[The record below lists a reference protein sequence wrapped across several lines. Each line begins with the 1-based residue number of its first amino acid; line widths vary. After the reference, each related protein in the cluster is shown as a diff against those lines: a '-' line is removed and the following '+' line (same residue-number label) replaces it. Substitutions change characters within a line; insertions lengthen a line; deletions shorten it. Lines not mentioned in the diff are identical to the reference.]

1 MDSWRTILLEC
12 PASKTNPWVNCVT
25 EEFEGDKRVERTRL
39 ALRNAFFELVLSQP
53 YSRIKI
59 ADIITMADVGRSTF
73 YEHYKN
79 KDDLLYAS
87 LSWPMTVLAS
97 AMLPPGKV
105 LDVQGILEHFW
116 KNRSFARPILT
127 GSTRKH
133 VNRCLSQI
141 LVEQLH
147 NISSPSQNR
156 YVPVSAIAQ
165 ALAATQLSLLSDWLT
180 GVYATTPDKLAQQL
194 MLISRAIA
202 ISAV

>member
-1 MDSWRTILLEC
+1 MCAIWLIW
-12 PASKTNPWVNCVT
+12 ASGCDALT
-25 EEFEGDKRVERTRL
+25 EELAGDKRAERTRL

-53 YSRIKI
+53 YSKIKI
-59 ADIITMADVGRSTF
+59 ADVIARADVGRSTF

-87 LSWPMTVLAS
+87 LQWPMTVLAS

-116 KNRSFARPILT
+116 QNRSVARPILT

-133 VNRCLSQI
+133 VSRCLSQI
-141 LVEQLH
+141 LVKQLH
-147 NISSPSQNR
+147 SMSSPAQNR

-180 GVYATTPDKLAQQL
+180 GVYTTTPEKLAQQL
-194 MLISRAIA
+194 MLTSRAIVIPPA
-202 ISAV
+202 

>member
-1 MDSWRTILLEC
+1 M
-12 PASKTNPWVNCVT
+12 T
-25 EEFEGDKRVERTRL
+25 EEFDGDKRAERTRL

-59 ADIITMADVGRSTF
+59 ADIIATADVGRSTF

-87 LSWPMTVLAS
+87 LRWPMTVLAS

-116 KNRSFARPILT
+116 QNRSFARPILT

-133 VNRCLSQI
+133 VSRCLSQI

-147 NISSPSQNR
+147 NLSSPSQNR

-194 MLISRAIA
+194 MLTSRAIA
-202 ISAV
+202 IPAVGL

>member
-87 LSWPMTVLAS
+87 LYWPMTVLAS

-202 ISAV
+202 IPAV